1 MTSLSGRPL
10 LTAAQMRSAEEDA
23 ITRGAT
29 VQSLMDNAGREIAE
43 MVRRLGAGNE
53 VLILCGPGNN
63 GGDGYVAA
71 AALHAAGVPVRVAA
85 SAEPRT
91 DAAKHARARW
101 NGDVEAL
108 GRTAPAAIL
117 VDALFG
123 TGLSRPLDVAIV
135 ADLVRLRDR
144 ARLAIAVDLP
154 SGVGTDDGAVLNE
167 VPVFDL
173 TLALGAAKP
182 SHLLYPAAGHC
193 GAVRV
198 HDIGVPV
205 SSDAVVLGEPLLRA
219 PGPDSH
225 KYSRGMVAIIGGEMP
240 GAAEL
245 AALAAMR
252 SGAGYVLLL
261 GDGAAG
267 QPHAIVR
274 KTFTPQALSDTRIGA
289 VVIGA
294 GLGRG
299 AVAGTRLDLALASSR
314 PLVIDGDALHLLDEP
329 RLARLRTHAAPVV
342 LTPHAGE
349 FDTLFGKGHG
359 SKIDRARA
367 AAQTAGATIVFKGAD
382 TVIAAP
388 DGSVRV
394 AQGASRWL
402 STAGTGDVLAGA
414 IGAMLAARSGSAIDA
429 ASAGVWLHG
438 AAAAR
443 LGDAFIADDL
453 AYALSAARG
462 AL

>member
-1 MTSLSGRPL
+1 MTSLAGKPL
-10 LTAAQMRSAEEDA
+10 LTAAEMRAAEEAA
-23 ITRGAT
+23 IVRGAT
-29 VQSLMDNAGREIAE
+29 VQGLMDRAGREVAE
-43 MVRRLGAGNE
+43 MVRRLGSGND
-53 VLILCGPGNN
+53 VLVLCGPGNN

-71 AALHAAGVPVRVAA
+71 AALHEAGVPVRVAA

-101 NGDVEAL
+101 NGEVETLDRA
-108 GRTAPAAIL
+108 APAPIL

-123 TGLSRPLDVAIV
+123 TGLSRALDEAIV
-135 ADLVRLRDR
+135 ADLVRLRNR

-154 SGVGTDDGAVLNE
+154 SGVATDDGAVLNRI
-167 VPVFDL
+167 PAFDL

-193 GAVRV
+193 GTVRV
-198 HDIGVPV
+198 LDIGVTV
-205 SSDAVVLGEPLLRA
+205 SSNAAILGEPRLPA

-225 KYSRGMVAIIGGEMP
+225 KYTRGMVAIIGGEMP

-252 SGAGYVLLL
+252 AGAGYVLLL
-261 GDGAAG
+261 ADGTAGD
-267 QPHAIVR
+267 PHAIVR
-274 KTFTPQALSDTRIGA
+274 RRFAAEALNDTRIGA
-289 VVIGA
+289 VVIGV

-314 PLVIDGDALHLLDEP
+314 PLVIDGDALHLLDEH
-329 RLARLRTHAAPVV
+329 RLARLRAHAAPVV

-349 FDTLFGKGHG
+349 FDALFGKDDG

-367 AAQTAGATIVFKGAD
+367 AVASIGAIIVFKGAD

-388 DGSVRV
+388 DGQVRV

-414 IGAMLAARSGSAIDA
+414 IGAMLAARPGSAIDA
-429 ASAGVWLHG
+429 AGAGVWLHG

-443 LGDAFIADDL
+443 LGAAFIADDL
-453 AYALSAARG
+453 AEALSAAR
-462 AL
+462 ATL

>member
-1 MTSLSGRPL
+1 MTSLDGKPL
-10 LTAAQMRSAEEDA
+10 LTAAEMRAAEDA
-23 ITRGAT
+23 AIAGGAT
-29 VQSLMDNAGREIAE
+29 VQSLMDRAGREVAE
-43 MVRRLGAGNE
+43 MVRRLGSGNE

-71 AALHAAGVPVRVAA
+71 TALHAAGVSVRVAM

-91 DAAKHARARW
+91 EAAKYARARW
-101 NGDVEAL
+101 SGEVEEL
-108 GRTAPAAIL
+108 GRVAPAPIL

-123 TGLSRPLDVAIV
+123 TGLSRALDDSIAS
-135 ADLVRLRDR
+135 DLTRLRDR

-154 SGVGTDDGAVLNE
+154 SGVTTGDGAVLNRI
-167 VPVFDL
+167 PTFDL

-193 GAVRV
+193 GTVRV
-198 HDIGVPV
+198 LDIGVPV
-205 SSDAVVLGEPLLRA
+205 SSNATVLGEPHLPA

-225 KYSRGMVAIIGGEMP
+225 KYTRGMVAIVGGEMR

-252 SGAGYVLLL
+252 AGVGYVLLL
-261 GDGAAG
+261 ADGSAG
-267 QPHAIVR
+267 EPHAIVR
-274 KTFTPQALSDTRIGA
+274 RPFAVEALNDTRIGA

-299 AVAGTRLDLALASSR
+299 AIAGTRLDLTLASFR
-314 PLVIDGDALHLLDEP
+314 PLVIDGDALHLLDEN

-349 FDTLFGKGHG
+349 FEALFGKDDG

-367 AAQTAGATIVFKGAD
+367 AAAKAGATIVFKGAD

-388 DGSVRV
+388 DGQVRV

-414 IGAMLAARSGSAIDA
+414 IGAMLAARPGSAIDA
-429 ASAGVWLHG
+429 AAAGVWLHS

-443 LGDAFIADDL
+443 LTGVFIADDL
-453 AYALSAARG
+453 AEALSTAWAAR
-462 AL
+462 

>member
-1 MTSLSGRPL
+1 MTPLAGKPL
-10 LTAAQMRSAEEDA
+10 LTAVEMRAAEQLA
-23 ITRGAT
+23 IANGAT
-29 VQSLMDNAGREIAE
+29 VQSLMERAGREVAE
-43 MVRRLGAGNE
+43 AVRRLGSGNE

-101 NGDVEAL
+101 NGAVENLA
-108 GRTAPAAIL
+108 TAAQAPVL

-123 TGLSRPLDVAIV
+123 TGLTRPLDASLV
-135 ADLVRLRDR
+135 ADLTRLRER

-154 SGVGTDDGAVLNE
+154 SGVATDDGAVLSE
-167 VPVFDL
+167 VPIFDL
-173 TLALGAAKP
+173 TLAVGAAKP

-198 HDIGVPV
+198 LDIGVPV
-205 SSDAVVLGEPLLRA
+205 SSNVVVLGEPRLAA

-225 KYSRGMVAIIGGEMP
+225 KYTRGMVAVIGGEMP

-252 SGAGYVLLL
+252 AGAGYVLLL
-261 GDGAAG
+261 ADGAAG

-274 KTFTPQALSDTRIGA
+274 RPFDAEALADTRIGA

-299 AVAGTRLDLALASSR
+299 AVAGTRLDYALATSR
-314 PLVIDGDALHLLDEP
+314 PLVIDGDALQLLDEP
-329 RLARLRTHAAPVV
+329 RLARVRAHGAPVV

-349 FDTLFGKGHG
+349 FDALFGKQAG
-359 SKIDRARA
+359 SKIERARA
-367 AAQTAGATIVFKGAD
+367 AAAKAGATIVFKGAD

-388 DGSVRV
+388 DGSVRA

-414 IGAMLAARSGSAIDA
+414 IGAMLAAAPGSAIDA
-429 ASAGVWLHG
+429 AAAGVWLHG
-438 AAAAR
+438 AAAER
-443 LGDAFIADDL
+443 LGGAFIADDL
-453 AYALSAARG
+453 AQALTAAR
-462 AL
+462 ASL